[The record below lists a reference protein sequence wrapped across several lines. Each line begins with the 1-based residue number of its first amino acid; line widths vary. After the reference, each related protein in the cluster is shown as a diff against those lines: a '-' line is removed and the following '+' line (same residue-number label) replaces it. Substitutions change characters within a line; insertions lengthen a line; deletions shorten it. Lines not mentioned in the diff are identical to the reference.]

1 MKQTMQ
7 YTTGTSFYGTVLV
20 ATVNDLKK
28 VLGKPIYENNTGEED
43 QNYEWHGETENGDI
57 FTVYDRT
64 DYQVLSGTEDV
75 RWRIGGKDH
84 YITMQAHE
92 EIIQAIIKIS

>member
-1 MKQTMQ
+1 MKQTSQ
-7 YTTGTSFYGTVLV
+7 SAIGTKFYGTILV

-28 VLGKPIYENNTGEED
+28 VLGKPLYQHNTGDDET
-43 QNYEWHGETENGDI
+43 NFEWISETNDGQV
-57 FTVYDRT
+57 FTVYDLNENHP
-64 DYQVLSGTEDV
+64 LSSTEDV
-75 RWRIGGKDH
+75 RWRIGGKNH